1 MINNDTSNTGITS
14 IAYALGENL
23 VTNEDLE
30 SENPSWIMSR
40 TAERTG
46 ISARTIANPGT
57 TALDLATEASEAMF
71 KRSDISR
78 DTIDGLIFCT
88 QTPDYILPGNS
99 SLLHGRLGLARNVLS
114 FDMTHACSGYVYAA
128 GVARSLVDSGAA
140 SNVLVVTG
148 DTYSR
153 LVHPQDRS
161 VRAIFGD
168 GASCSLI
175 TANRPTRLEFI
186 DVGFWTAGE
195 KADRFII
202 DNGGSRTPYNPD
214 IIVEPDKNARV
225 FSPNHIRMD
234 GLGLLSFFNSTIRKD
249 VKSLLNRNNMELDD
263 IDRVVFHQA
272 SKMAIEGLARSMKLS
287 MDKVEVS
294 FSETGNLVS
303 TSIPVALAKM
313 FENKTVEFG
322 QKILL
327 CGFGV
332 GLSWSAAILSVR

>member
-1 MINNDTSNTGITS
+1 MTRNGKPDTGIAA
-14 IAYALGENL
+14 IAYALGEDL
-23 VTNEDLE
+23 VTNADLE
-30 SENPSWIMSR
+30 AENPTWIMSK

-46 ISARTIANPGT
+46 ISARTIAQPET
-57 TALDLATEASEAMF
+57 TALDLATRAAEDMLAQSGI
-71 KRSDISR
+71 DR
-78 DTIDGLIFCT
+78 DLIDGLIFCT
-88 QTPDYILPGNS
+88 QTPDHVLPSNS
-99 SLLHGRLGLARNVLS
+99 SLLHGRLGLSRKVLS
-114 FDMTHACSGYVYAA
+114 FDMTHACSGYVYAV
-128 GVARSLVDSGAA
+128 GVARSLVDSGTA

-175 TANRPTRLEFI
+175 TASDSKGLQFVDAE
-186 DVGFWTAGE
+186 FWTAGD

-202 DNGGSRTPYNPD
+202 DNGGAKTPYD
-214 IIVEPDKNARV
+214 HDLEIEPDKNARV

-234 GLGLLSFFNSTIRKD
+234 GFGLLSFFNSTIPKD
-249 VKSLLNRNNMELDD
+249 VKSLLARNDMSLDD
-263 IDRVVFHQA
+263 IDRIVFHQA
-272 SKMAIEGLARSMKLS
+272 SKMAIEGLARSMKVS

-313 FENKTVEFG
+313 YENDGLKSGET
-322 QKILL
+322 ILL

-332 GLSWSAAILSVR
+332 GLSWSAAILNVK